1 MPENDIIADPASSK
15 HQASVL
21 KLEAEA
27 AHEEWQ
33 AAIRRYDRRSW
44 PKLAVV
50 FFLAPTFVVIFRL
63 QLEAWGYYLAG
74 TLFAVSALLMVV
86 LDKAAMAERDRA
98 SRKAEAARHAY
109 AEALSRAEATGQAS
123 HT

>member
-1 MPENDIIADPASSK
+1 MPENEVIADPVSSK
-15 HQASVL
+15 YPASVL
-21 KLEAEA
+21 KREAEA

-33 AAIRRYDRRSW
+33 AAVRRYDRRTW

-74 TLFAVSALLMVV
+74 TLFAVSALVMVV

-98 SRKAEAARHAY
+98 GRKAEAASRAY
-109 AEALSRAEATGQAS
+109 AEALSRAEAIGQAS